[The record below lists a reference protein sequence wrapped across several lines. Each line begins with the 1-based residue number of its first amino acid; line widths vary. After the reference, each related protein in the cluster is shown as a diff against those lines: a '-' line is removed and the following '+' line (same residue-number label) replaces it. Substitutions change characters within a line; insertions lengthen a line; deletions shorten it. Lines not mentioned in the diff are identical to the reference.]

1 MKLSDADQSVQNIE
15 AIKVFGS
22 QFHMFVPELCK
33 GAETG
38 YEGQGMIVT
47 LQADLDPYPDLFR
60 PVMREIIGRS
70 RSTQGVLGPFPGLLL
85 PAKREITS
93 KS

>member
-1 MKLSDADQSVQNIE
+1 MHFNSLIDLYAGIFLLK
-15 AIKVFGS
+15 
-22 QFHMFVPELCK
+22 
-33 GAETG
+33 ETG

-70 RSTQGVLGPFPGLLL
+70 RSPQGILGPFPGLLL
-85 PAKREITS
+85 RARREITGPQAL
-93 KS
+93 

>member
-1 MKLSDADQSVQNIE
+1 MKGE
-15 AIKVFGS
+15 AIGVEVQRGL
-22 QFHMFVPELCK
+22 QDTVITLTHAHLPHQGVVQ
-33 GAETG
+33 ETG

-47 LQADLDPYPDLFR
+47 FQADLDPYPDLFR

-70 RSTQGVLGPFPGLLL
+70 RSPQGVLGPFPGLLL
-85 PAKREITS
+85 HAKREITS

>member
-1 MKLSDADQSVQNIE
+1 MKGE
-15 AIKVFGS
+15 AIGVEVQRGL
-22 QFHMFVPELCK
+22 QDTVITLTHAHLPHQGVVQ
-33 GAETG
+33 G

-47 LQADLDPYPDLFR
+47 FQADLDPYPDLFR

-70 RSTQGVLGPFPGLLL
+70 RSPQGVLGPFPGLLL
-85 PAKREITS
+85 HAKREITS